1 MIVRLWLFVC
11 ALVLGASPALAEKIL
26 VKTQAEYF
34 AAAKQVEA
42 GDTIILANGIWR
54 DFEIVLTGKGTAKK
68 PIALTSED
76 PGKVIISGKS
86 NLRIGGE
93 QILVTGLT
101 FRDGYS
107 PTGEVLSFRRTKKDL
122 ANNSRMTEMVVDGF
136 SKPDRYESDYWVGM
150 YGKNNRFDHSYLAG
164 KTNKGVTFAVRLD
177 SPESQKNGHRID
189 HNYFGHRPVLGSNG
203 GETLRVGTS
212 KYSAS
217 ISNTLIDSNYFERT
231 DGEVEIISIKAGVN
245 IVRGNVFDSSR
256 GAVTL
261 RHGNGNLIERN
272 VFLGRGKDHTGGIR
286 VINGDQT
293 VRENYMEGLRGAG
306 FSGALTVMNGV
317 PNSPINRYVQVSNAK
332 IERNSVI
339 DSHRIT
345 LGAGADEERSAA
357 PVDSVFADN
366 ILSSS
371 AGGTFIEVDAD
382 ISGLAFSGN
391 RLISGKVHGALTSL
405 KPVATEL
412 KRADNGLLYPTDPA
426 LAHVGAPRG
435 LDPIARD
442 KTGPKWYPK
451 PAQDAGFGAGK
462 MIAVVPGDGA
472 IEAALLQAK
481 AGDTLKL
488 AAGDYAVNKTILL
501 DFPLTIEGPAD
512 SKQGAVIAFARPS
525 LFEMAEGGSLRLHKL
540 VINGSEAPDNVGNN
554 IIRTTSVPI
563 RGNFAIEIDQV
574 TIQDLTVNRNFDV
587 IVIGK
592 SAFADSIT
600 IKDSVF
606 SNISGVVVKAN
617 AEYEDYG
624 QYGTEYLTITGT
636 AFSKIGKSIAD
647 IYRGGRDESTFG
659 PHVTLSSSSLQGVGG
674 ENAPSLVLHGVQ
686 HTKITG
692 NAIASSGVLK
702 IIHTVGVPRTVI
714 SGNSFDTA
722 DAIDASEMN
731 YPGEPR
737 LTLLGNVFPAAPAAE
752 AAQ

>member
-293 VRENYMEGLRGAG
+293 VRENY
-306 FSGALTVMNGV
+306 
-317 PNSPINRYVQVSNAK
+317 
-332 IERNSVI
+332 
-339 DSHRIT
+339 
-345 LGAGADEERSAA
+345 
-357 PVDSVFADN
+357 
-366 ILSSS
+366 
-371 AGGTFIEVDAD
+371 
-382 ISGLAFSGN
+382 
-391 RLISGKVHGALTSL
+391 
-405 KPVATEL
+405 
-412 KRADNGLLYPTDPA
+412 
-426 LAHVGAPRG
+426 
-435 LDPIARD
+435 
-442 KTGPKWYPK
+442 
-451 PAQDAGFGAGK
+451 
-462 MIAVVPGDGA
+462 
-472 IEAALLQAK
+472 
-481 AGDTLKL
+481 
-488 AAGDYAVNKTILL
+488 
-501 DFPLTIEGPAD
+501 
-512 SKQGAVIAFARPS
+512 
-525 LFEMAEGGSLRLHKL
+525 
-540 VINGSEAPDNVGNN
+540 
-554 IIRTTSVPI
+554 
-563 RGNFAIEIDQV
+563 
-574 TIQDLTVNRNFDV
+574 
-587 IVIGK
+587 
-592 SAFADSIT
+592 
-600 IKDSVF
+600 
-606 SNISGVVVKAN
+606 
-617 AEYEDYG
+617 
-624 QYGTEYLTITGT
+624 
-636 AFSKIGKSIAD
+636 
-647 IYRGGRDESTFG
+647 
-659 PHVTLSSSSLQGVGG
+659 
-674 ENAPSLVLHGVQ
+674 
-686 HTKITG
+686 
-692 NAIASSGVLK
+692 
-702 IIHTVGVPRTVI
+702 
-714 SGNSFDTA
+714 
-722 DAIDASEMN
+722 
-731 YPGEPR
+731 
-737 LTLLGNVFPAAPAAE
+737 
-752 AAQ
+752 